1 MRRLAALAV
10 VVCALTI
17 TAKADTYVVLPFF
30 NVSKNANLDWI
41 GESLSESIHEALAF
55 QGLVT
60 LDREERVEVYHRLS
74 IRPYALLTRASVVKI
89 AETLDAEHV
98 IYGQFD
104 LKPVESVSKNQPVS
118 RGSLQITA
126 HMLDLK
132 RVREGPEFAEVG
144 SIEDLAVLQRHL
156 SWQALHFVL
165 AKSAPTEADFTRQHP
180 AIRVDA
186 IENYIRGLLAAIPED
201 KHRFFTQAAR
211 LDQAFSQPCFQ
222 LGKLHFQKK
231 EYKLAIEW
239 FRKVAPA
246 DVHFREAN
254 FFLGL
259 SLYHSGDFAGAQNA
273 FQVVAR
279 SVPLNEVY
287 NDIGAAQ
294 SRQNIADA
302 VESFK
307 KALDGDP
314 SDPDYQFN
322 VGYALWKRAD
332 FDAAAQRFRATLE
345 RNPQDAEAT
354 AMLERCAKRSGPRP
368 GDTKTERLE
377 RLKTNY
383 EESAW
388 WQLKAALQPEKP

>member
-30 NVSKNANLDWI
+30 NVSQNANLDWI

-126 HMLDLK
+126 HMLDRK

-165 AKSAPTEADFTRQHP
+165 AKGGTTAARSASSAGRQH
-180 AIRVDA
+180 RSSRSTLV
-186 IENYIRGLLAAIPED
+186 RGE
-201 KHRFFTQAAR
+201 R
-211 LDQAFSQPCFQ
+211 
-222 LGKLHFQKK
+222 
-231 EYKLAIEW
+231 
-239 FRKVAPA
+239 
-246 DVHFREAN
+246 
-254 FFLGL
+254 
-259 SLYHSGDFAGAQNA
+259 
-273 FQVVAR
+273 VVAR
-279 SVPLNEVY
+279 
-287 NDIGAAQ
+287 
-294 SRQNIADA
+294 
-302 VESFK
+302 
-307 KALDGDP
+307 
-314 SDPDYQFN
+314 
-322 VGYALWKRAD
+322 
-332 FDAAAQRFRATLE
+332 T
-345 RNPQDAEAT
+345 
-354 AMLERCAKRSGPRP
+354 
-368 GDTKTERLE
+368 
-377 RLKTNY
+377 
-383 EESAW
+383 
-388 WQLKAALQPEKP
+388 